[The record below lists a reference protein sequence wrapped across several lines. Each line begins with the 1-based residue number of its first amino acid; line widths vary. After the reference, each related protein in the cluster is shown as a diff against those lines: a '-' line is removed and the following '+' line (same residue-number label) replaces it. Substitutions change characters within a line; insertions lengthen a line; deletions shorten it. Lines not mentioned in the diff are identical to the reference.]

1 MPDERGTKTF
11 KERKTFAQR
20 KEEASGIR
28 AKFSQKVP
36 VIVEKYHKEKSLPAL
51 DKTKFLVPQEI
62 TMSQFVTIIR
72 NRMSLSSTQAFY
84 LIVNNKSIA
93 SMSTTLSELY
103 RDERDADGFL
113 YMTYASHEMFGGR
126 DGDNDDNLSDREA
139 VDPTT
144 SSLSVQPQNQS
155 IHSEFTQVTTALVD
169 EDDNASL
176 L

>member
-1 MPDERGTKTF
+1 MPDERGIKTF

-28 AKFSQKVP
+28 AKFPQKVP

-113 YMTYASHEMFGGR
+113 YMTYASHEMFGALESKSGSHTT
-126 DGDNDDNLSDREA
+126 DDDHSRSL
-139 VDPTT
+139 VQQP
-144 SSLSVQPQNQS
+144 SSKFSSSGTNSFNEQ
-155 IHSEFTQVTTALVD
+155 
-169 EDDNASL
+169 
-176 L
+176 

>member
-1 MPDERGTKTF
+1 
-11 KERKTFAQR
+11 
-20 KEEASGIR
+20 
-28 AKFSQKVP
+28 
-36 VIVEKYHKEKSLPAL
+36 
-51 DKTKFLVPQEI
+51 
-62 TMSQFVTIIR
+62 
-72 NRMSLSSTQAFY
+72 MSLSSTQAFY

-126 DGDNDDNLSDREA
+126 DGDDDDNLSDREA
-139 VDPTT
+139 VDSTT
-144 SSLSVQPQNQS
+144 SPLSVQPQNQS

-169 EDDNASL
+169 EDDDASL